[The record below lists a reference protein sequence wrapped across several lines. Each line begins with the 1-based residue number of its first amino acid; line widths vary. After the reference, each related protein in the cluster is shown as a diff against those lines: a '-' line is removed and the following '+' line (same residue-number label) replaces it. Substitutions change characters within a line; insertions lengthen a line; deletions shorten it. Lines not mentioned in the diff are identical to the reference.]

1 MDCPTLYFIDMS
13 TATIFMENIVGV
25 TVKQRLSENQETEYK
40 DVDTGM
46 YSRSG

>member
-25 TVKQRLSENQETEYK
+25 TVKQRLLENQETEYK

-46 YSRSG
+46 